1 MIALLRFH
9 LQSETESTFYG
20 VASLVRETIILIS
33 PQNYDGPTFKVQFDG
48 EKSSFIASQVEQRKK
63 ETQVKR

>member
-1 MIALLRFH
+1 MIELLKFH

-20 VASLVRETIILIS
+20 VAGLVRETIILIS
-33 PQNYDGPTFKVQFDG
+33 PPNYDGPTFQVQFDG